1 MADNFQGKLTESEQ
15 YQVCQWYGAFKTPT
29 QIRALIKA
37 QFGKE
42 LHPKSIWEYLHTR
55 SRWKPL
61 IERLR
66 QEWALGVMDI
76 PLAHKRARLE
86 KLVSLL
92 KKAEG
97 NDEVPEYRRI
107 YQAVNI
113 LREIREE
120 MGVGKGEFT
129 NVFMTTINNYSDEEI
144 YQQREAVLTRLR
156 QLGRTNGLRNG
167 SQAATGAG
175 EREAEVITGGSG
187 SGGGLHRGLVG
198 EGDGKTPEDP
208 GDSSGAGIP
217 LSPPGEITDARGDG
231 TSAEGQ
237 GPEAGSL

>member
-1 MADNFQGKLTESEQ
+1 MGLPQLTEAEQ

-29 QIRALIKA
+29 QIRRLIKE

-42 LHPKSIWEYLHTR
+42 LHPKSVWEYLHTR
-55 SRWKPL
+55 NRWKPL

-156 QLGRTNGLRNG
+156 QLGRTDGTRHG
-167 SQAATGAG
+167 GQAAAPAGA
-175 EREAEVITGGSG
+175 REAEVITGGSG
-187 SGGGLHRGLVG
+187 SGGGLHLRGLLGEENGAAPEAPEDSSGTGLPVL
-198 EGDGKTPEDP
+198 EGDG
-208 GDSSGAGIP
+208 
-217 LSPPGEITDARGDG
+217 DARGDG
-231 TSAEGQ
+231 TSPEGQ
-237 GPEAGSL
+237 GA